1 MRIMRL
7 LTKTIKTKRKT
18 SNRSFSSFKKDTA
31 LTRKVTVLGAFFALA
46 MSCCH
51 GVEAAPSFRL
61 QSPPKESTA
70 QTPFHYRLILEWPSG
85 EGSYEVAPVSPVLEN
100 LELIEQR
107 QSQETAGSRLTV
119 TLAFTFSG
127 IKKGPARI
135 GPLQIPYRREGETDW
150 QMIPVPAQTI
160 SIRARFPWPMFLRV
174 GGLILTV
181 SLCLYLGR
189 KAFVV
194 SRAAKLEKNL
204 QPYDPKQRV
213 YAKSEEHILTFKG
226 ETQQET
232 LSHWLR
238 AVKET
243 VMTYYGLP
251 NKPTTES
258 EIIQALASQKLRV
271 EEMNEITRIFRETES
286 LKFNG
291 QLLTTREM
299 ETLQKTLLK
308 YVRGKI
314 IIEKSMV

>member
-1 MRIMRL
+1 MIR
-7 LTKTIKTKRKT
+7 
-18 SNRSFSSFKKDTA
+18 N
-31 LTRKVTVLGAFFALA
+31 VTVLGAFWILVLT
-46 MSCCH
+46 CCP

-61 QSPPKESTA
+61 QSPPEESTA
-70 QTPFHYRLILEWPSG
+70 RTPFHYHLILEWPSG

-127 IKKGPARI
+127 IDEGTARI

-150 QMIPVPAQTI
+150 QRIPVPAQTI
-160 SIRARFPWPMFLRV
+160 SIRARFPWPMLLRL

-189 KAFVV
+189 KAFLA
-194 SRAAKLEKNL
+194 SRAAKLRKNL
-204 QPYDPKQRV
+204 QPPDPKQKV
-213 YAKSEEHILTFKG
+213 YGKAEEHILTFKG

-232 LSHWLR
+232 LAHWIR

-243 VMTYYGLP
+243 VMTYYDLP

-258 EIIQALASQKLRV
+258 EIIQALASQDLRV
-271 EEMNEITRIFRETES
+271 EEMNEIVHIFRETES

-291 QLLTTREM
+291 QLLTTREI

-314 IIEKSMV
+314 IIENSVI

>member
-135 GPLQIPYRREGETDW
+135 GPLQIPYRREGKL
-150 QMIPVPAQTI
+150 IGNSRSAQTI
-160 SIRARFPWPMFLRV
+160 SIRARFLAHVFACGRADPHGF
-174 GGLILTV
+174 
-181 SLCLYLGR
+181 SLSLFG
-189 KAFVV
+189 
-194 SRAAKLEKNL
+194 
-204 QPYDPKQRV
+204 PK
-213 YAKSEEHILTFKG
+213 SFC
-226 ETQQET
+226 
-232 LSHWLR
+232 SF
-238 AVKET
+238 
-243 VMTYYGLP
+243 MD
-251 NKPTTES
+251 
-258 EIIQALASQKLRV
+258 
-271 EEMNEITRIFRETES
+271 
-286 LKFNG
+286 
-291 QLLTTREM
+291 
-299 ETLQKTLLK
+299 
-308 YVRGKI
+308 GKI
-314 IIEKSMV
+314 GKEPPAV